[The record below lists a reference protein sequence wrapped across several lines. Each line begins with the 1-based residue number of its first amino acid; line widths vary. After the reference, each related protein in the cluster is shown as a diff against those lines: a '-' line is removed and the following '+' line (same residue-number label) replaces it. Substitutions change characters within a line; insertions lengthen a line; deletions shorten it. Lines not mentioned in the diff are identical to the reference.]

1 MRAGWHRWLVIGLLV
16 GGLSALAQG
25 GPSPADLE
33 GILQETG
40 ADEVLA
46 DLGRVLVGWE
56 AIDERVLKLGVVLEI
71 AAELEEYPGL
81 KVERW
86 FKEEMDIE
94 LSKAELNWIDLV
106 KTSLKSSHPDL
117 YSSIQEALKG
127 LAAAPEEGPQP
138 GPQPGGDLD
147 QVLALLQGFSQ
158 RLAELEGRVAELA
171 QPGQEAASAE
181 EVTGLKQ
188 EVEALKEGLP
198 DQALLA
204 ELSDAPSRIANL
216 EEEVGRLSRS
226 LAGQRG
232 LVIFLIILVI
242 LLLIWLI
249 FLRVR
254 EISRV

>member
-1 MRAGWHRWLVIGLLV
+1 MRAGWRRWLVIGLLV
-16 GGLSALAQG
+16 GSLSALAQG
-25 GPSPADLE
+25 EPSPADLE
-33 GILQETG
+33 RILKETD
-40 ADEVLA
+40 ADEVIA
-46 DLGRVLVGWE
+46 NLGKVLVGWE
-56 AIDERVLKLGVVLEI
+56 AIDEQVLKLGVVLEI
-71 AAELEEYPGL
+71 AAELEGYPGL

-86 FKEEMDIE
+86 FKEKMGIE
-94 LSKAELNWIDLV
+94 LSKAELNWIGLV
-106 KTSLKSSHPDL
+106 KTSLKSGHPDV
-117 YSSIQEALKG
+117 YSSLQEALKE
-127 LAAAPEEGPQP
+127 LAAKPEEGLQP
-138 GPQPGGDLD
+138 EPQPGGDLG
-147 QVLALLQGFSQ
+147 QILALLQGFSQ
-158 RLAELEGRVAELA
+158 RLTELEGRVASLA

-181 EVTGLKQ
+181 ELEGLKQ

-204 ELSDAPSRIANL
+204 ELSNAPPRIANL

-232 LVIFLIILVI
+232 LTIFLIILVI